1 MFDDEDVSPFFGY
14 TPMTKMPSGGSPHP
28 VSPGFGMTGRVGSG
42 TFPSHQLPR
51 PRGSYAQPG
60 NFYGDQ
66 RAAQSLRGSR
76 ATVLDPSGR
85 PIFPVPKVPKGLL
98 AGDDPPAERND
109 RLMPAPFIDDVDI
122 DNNWFSPFQPVWPF
136 GPPYVN
142 YPREWDYP
150 VGVNLDY
157 QPRRIALY
165 EMLRA
170 LARSWGVLATVKE
183 ARIDEMVA
191 LKWKFVKDDGK
202 GGKTQDDPRIR
213 ELADFFRKPDRK
225 HPYPMW
231 MRMIFRDRYE
241 IDAASVYIWRNRAM
255 NKPYALEPLDGATV
269 KPLVDDSGRI
279 PDFPNPAYQQIIK
292 GLPMNNYTERELVY
306 MPARPRTD
314 LPIYGYSEVEQIMM
328 EATEGV
334 RKTLYMLNF
343 WKEGT
348 IPDVMLGVP
357 ENWTPEQ
364 IMMWQ
369 ASFDALLS
377 GNIELK
383 SKIRFIP
390 GGMKPFEM
398 KGSAGELLKSDYDEW
413 ITRIICFAFRVM
425 PKPFIRE
432 PVSRANA
439 ESEKEQ
445 ITEQGLQSEMMWY
458 SALINELVRV
468 GWGWTDIRHQWDQ
481 DEEIAATDQATV
493 DTMYLKVGKA
503 TINELRA
510 RDGQDPIEGGD
521 VAMVYTGSGATPL
534 AVLAAQTEMPHAGG
548 ASGGDD
554 DEESPSG
561 KGAEKAVAGLP
572 FSKRGHRWRKY

>member
-1 MFDDEDVSPFFGY
+1 MFGEKDDVSPFFGY
-14 TPMTKMPSGGSPHP
+14 VPMAKMPSGGNAQP
-28 VSPGFGMTGRVGSG
+28 VNPGFGMTGWPGSG
-42 TFPSHQLPR
+42 TFPRQMPR
-51 PRGSYAQPG
+51 PGESYRRPG
-60 NFYGDQ
+60 DFTGNQ

-76 ATVLDPSGR
+76 ASVLDPSGQ
-85 PIFPVPKVPKGLL
+85 PIYPMPRGLL
-98 AGDDPPAERND
+98 AGDDYEAAPDRNGREQPP
-109 RLMPAPFIDDVDI
+109 PYIQDVDI
-122 DNNWFSPFQPVWPF
+122 DLNWFSPFQPVWPF
-136 GPPYVN
+136 GAPYVN

-157 QPRRIALY
+157 MPRRFQQY
-165 EMLRA
+165 EMLRT
-170 LARSWGVLATVKE
+170 LARNWGVLATVKE

-191 LKWKFVKDDGK
+191 LDWKFVVKDPVTGRTNK
-202 GGKTQDDPRIR
+202 DDPRLPILT
-213 ELADFFRKPDRK
+213 EFFRKPDRK
-225 HPYPMW
+225 HAYPMW
-231 MRMIFRDRYE
+231 MRMIYRDRYE
-241 IDAASVYIWRNRAM
+241 IDAATAYIWMNRAQ
-255 NKPYALEPLDGATV
+255 NKPYAIEPLDGATI

-314 LPIYGYSEVEQIMM
+314 LPIYGYSEVEQVMM

-357 ENWTPEQ
+357 EAWTPEQ
-364 IMMWQ
+364 IAMWQ

-377 GNIELK
+377 GNLELK

-425 PKPFIRE
+425 PKPFIKE

-445 ITEQGLQSEMMWY
+445 ITEQGLQAEMTWWAAFMD
-458 SALINELVRV
+458 ELVV
-468 GWGWTDIRHQWDQ
+468 KGWGWTDIRFVWDQ

-493 DTMYLKVGKA
+493 DTAYAKIGKV

-510 RDGQDPIEGGD
+510 RDGQDPVEGGD
-521 VAMVYTGSGATPL
+521 VAMVYTGSGAIPL
-534 AVLAAQTEMPHAGG
+534 KSLAEGAAIPQPGG
-548 ASGGDD
+548 GPNGQQDD
-554 DEESPSG
+554 DGE
-561 KGAEKAVAGLP
+561 GAEKAVAGTP
-572 FSKRGHRWRKY
+572 FSKQRGRRWNRY